1 MLNQRLSQ
9 KMLQKLS
16 PQQIQLMKLL
26 QVPTANLEQRIKEEL
41 EINPALEESISDYD
55 GEKEDLSEPEQIRDD
70 DDEQYES
77 NSEDDFAD
85 SLDVQEYTKDD
96 TDYNND
102 GGDDYR
108 GKEDKK
114 TMPLAVGKTFHD
126 FLDEQLHLLDLD
138 EHEWQIADQLIGSID
153 DDGYLRR
160 ELDAIVDDLAFQK
173 NVTTTVEEI
182 EEVLRTIHRFDPSG
196 VGARNLQ
203 ECLQIQL
210 ERKEQNVNVK
220 LALKIINTQFDAFT
234 KKHYDKLLKALDI
247 DEATLKAAI
256 DVILH
261 LNPKPGGASETSS
274 VNHQTIIPDFTVEN
288 NNGELEV
295 LLNGKNA
302 PDLRISDSFKEMLTS
317 YGKGSMKDKKQKEA
331 VVFIK
336 QKIDSAKWFIDA
348 IKQRQHTLFVTM
360 EAIVFFQKEYF
371 LTGDEMKLRPM
382 ILKDIAEITSLDIS
396 TVSRVANSKYCQ
408 TEFGVFSLKHFF
420 SEGLQME
427 GGEEVSTREVKKIL
441 EDLISA
447 EDKSK
452 PLSDEFLTE
461 QLKEKG
467 YNIARRTVAKY
478 REQLNIPVA
487 RLRKEL

>member
-210 ERKEQNVNVK
+210 ERKEQNANVK